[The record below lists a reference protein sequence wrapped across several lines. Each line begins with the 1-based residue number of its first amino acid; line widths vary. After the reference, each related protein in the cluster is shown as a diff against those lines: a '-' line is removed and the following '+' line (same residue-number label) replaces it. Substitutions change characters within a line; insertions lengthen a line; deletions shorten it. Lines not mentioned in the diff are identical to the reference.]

1 MHTYHPIE
9 GDCGHPSRISLL
21 ERPPTVVPS
30 KSVDGVPGGR
40 ARVITV
46 PPEASSGTENQR
58 KQEVRTLMTV
68 VAMGTAHNRKSIV
81 LIPVATG

>member
-9 GDCGHPSRISLL
+9 GDCGHSSRISLL
-21 ERPPTVVPS
+21 ERPSTVVRN
-30 KSVDGVPGGR
+30 KSVDGAPGGR

-46 PPEASSGTENQR
+46 PPEAPSGNQR
-58 KQEVRTLMTV
+58 NQEVRTLMTV
-68 VAMGTAHNRKSIV
+68 VAMGTAHNRKNIV